1 MFVSRGDVPKL
12 EVQWSPVH
20 KNKFITW
27 GPDIRM
33 YEVINT
39 TVSEGSKSSDTP
51 KGLAL
56 SSNTSANLL
65 ATSTNHR
72 YVKCIDIYPKP
83 ESEIMLA
90 IGHANGKVTFCT
102 FGLATVN
109 NTLAGLELGPNSRFS
124 RQCNAISWNP
134 VNYNLLACGLDRHRL
149 DQCVQVWDVEKSPL
163 INAELS
169 PGKPFFDYGMGETAN
184 SLAWFNS
191 SPHVLAVSCNGKTIR
206 CIDIRDASKSTN
218 VTQTRAVYGINIA
231 VYNNNNIVSY
241 CDNSIV
247 LWDSRHLEK
256 PVVTLTQSKSVSK
269 VQWCPTRHNLLGSL
283 QKDTMAISL
292 HDMQQ
297 SMDEAEPSALERT
310 VHPGQGNIHL
320 ASFSWHPTH
329 ENRLLAISQTGV
341 LNDYFVFERMT
352 LNWST
357 KSSIAWTYGQH
368 NLKYISDKDL
378 VYSSFEDIST
388 TIKMRAFSQY
398 GIKDFA
404 ENAKLVDDP
413 IIKNVWN
420 WLDLNRKVT
429 RAGIVPTTPNVPFPG
444 IKTVLGLDSGS
455 PMPKS
460 ELKHVQWVDIQGTVK
475 TYRSSARDNALFLC
489 DWGFDRNNALHIS
502 ALLRKLENENSHTR
516 AASIAIFN
524 LRMRDAIETLNKG
537 ANQQPN
543 LSMIAMA
550 LSGYSPDKYSMWRE
564 LCSRTRE
571 KLTDP
576 YLRAAFAFLTSET
589 ESHDAV
595 LNEVGIPLEDRIA
608 FASIFLSDIKLT
620 EYINTITDKL
630 LDQGNLTAIFL
641 TGSSPDVVPLLQRYL
656 DSTGD
661 IQTVSILVLKT
672 IPSEIVHENTV
683 MMSWINS
690 YREMLNQWRMWHIR
704 AKFDIAL
711 KAVKPPPQNVFLT
724 CNYCGKNICSAADEK
739 EKESEKE
746 TKVLRIK
753 DQTENGS
760 NNFKFTSCPNCQS
773 PLPRCALCLAH
784 LGTASAKVPL
794 RKTSGKQLTSNSS
807 YVLTGQSV
815 NSFSYWFSWCPTC
828 NHGGHSNHISDWF
841 KNHLECPV
849 ADCVCRCY
857 SLDSTSRYCS
867 V

>member
-1 MFVSRGDVPKL
+1 MFVSRGDIPKL

-39 TVSEGSKSSDTP
+39 TISEGSKSSDTP
-51 KGLAL
+51 KGLVL
-56 SSNTSANLL
+56 SSNTAANLL

-134 VNYNLLACGLDRHRL
+134 VNYNLLACGLDRHRS
-149 DQCVQVWDVEKSPL
+149 DQCVQIWDVEKSPL

-169 PGKPFFDYGMGETAN
+169 PGKPFFDYGTGETAH

-191 SPHVLAVSCNGKTIR
+191 SPHVLAVSCNTKNIR
-206 CIDIRDASKSTN
+206 CIDIRDASKSIN

-231 VYNNNNIVSY
+231 VYNNNHIVSY

-357 KSSIAWTYGQH
+357 KSNIAWTYGQH

-388 TIKMRAFSQY
+388 IIKMRAFSQY

-455 PMPKS
+455 SMPKS

-475 TYRSSARDNALFLC
+475 TYRSLARDNALFLC

-502 ALLRKLENENSHTR
+502 ALLRKLENENAHTR

-550 LSGYSPDKYSMWRE
+550 LSG
-564 LCSRTRE
+564 
-571 KLTDP
+571 
-576 YLRAAFAFLTSET
+576 
-589 ESHDAV
+589 
-595 LNEVGIPLEDRIA
+595 
-608 FASIFLSDIKLT
+608 
-620 EYINTITDKL
+620 ITLFKCTFML
-630 LDQGNLTAIFL
+630 FKFI
-641 TGSSPDVVPLLQRYL
+641 
-656 DSTGD
+656 
-661 IQTVSILVLKT
+661 I
-672 IPSEIVHENTV
+672 
-683 MMSWINS
+683 S
-690 YREMLNQWRMWHIR
+690 YRDMLNQWRMWHIR

-711 KAVKPPPQNVFLT
+711 KAVKPPPQNVFLS
-724 CNYCGKNICSAADEK
+724 CNYCGKNICPAADEK

-746 TKVLRIK
+746 TKVLRVK
-753 DQTENGS
+753 EQTENGS

-794 RKTSGKQLTSNSS
+794 RKTSGKQLTSNNA
-807 YVLTGQSV
+807 YVMTGQSA